1 MTGANLL
8 KKIRWTQSNWHQKQ
22 K

>member
-1 MTGANLL
+1 MTVANPL